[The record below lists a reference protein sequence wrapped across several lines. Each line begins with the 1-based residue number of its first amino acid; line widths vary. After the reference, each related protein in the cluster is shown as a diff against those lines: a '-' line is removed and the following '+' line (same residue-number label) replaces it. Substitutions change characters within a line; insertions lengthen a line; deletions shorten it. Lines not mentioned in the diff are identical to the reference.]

1 MATKRKQREEPV
13 LPGRSVR
20 VVPEGVRPT
29 AADARRLARHTFLE
43 GKRVDMRA
51 MAGELGVNRAT
62 LYRWVGSR
70 EELLV
75 DGLGVFADHSLQVAI
90 KQATGKGT
98 DRVVR
103 LIVAFLEQVV
113 DNLGMKVFLR
123 DESELALRLLTRSD
137 YGLQR
142 KLVDVVLAALEE
154 EVASGAL
161 SLDVDLDE
169 AAVAI
174 IQMVSTFAY
183 LDLITA
189 GTPDAHRAEPIL
201 RMLLR

>member
-1 MATKRKQREEPV
+1 MAGKRVRHDGPALPV
-13 LPGRSVR
+13 GPGPAVL
-20 VVPEGVRPT
+20 EGVRPT
-29 AADARRLARHTFLE
+29 AGDARRLARYTYLQ

-75 DGLGVFADHSLQVAI
+75 DVLGVLADHSLQVAI
-90 KQATGKGT
+90 KEATGTGSE
-98 DRVVR
+98 RVVR

-123 DESELALRLLTRSD
+123 DESELALRLLTRAD

-154 EVASGAL
+154 EAASGAL
-161 SLDVDLDE
+161 HLDVDLDE
-169 AAVAI
+169 AAVVI

-189 GTPDAHRAEPIL
+189 ETPDAHRAEPIL

>member
-1 MATKRKQREEPV
+1 MV
-13 LPGRSVR
+13 L
-20 VVPEGVRPT
+20 EGVRPT
-29 AADARRLARHTFLE
+29 AADARRLARHTFLD

-75 DGLGVFADHSLQVAI
+75 DVLGVFADHSLQVAM
-90 KQATGKGT
+90 KEATGKGS

-161 SLDVDLDE
+161 GLDVDLDE

-189 GTPDAHRAEPIL
+189 ETPDAHRAEPIL